1 MDHQTT
7 KVSNYLILQLKRFDN
22 LNGDFIKE
30 IAKVRCTKTL
40 SVPLAEGEVSFHK
53 MFSLITSQ
61 PYRNS

>member
-40 SVPLAEGEVSFHK
+40 SVPLAEGEFPQNV
-53 MFSLITSQ
+53 
-61 PYRNS
+61 